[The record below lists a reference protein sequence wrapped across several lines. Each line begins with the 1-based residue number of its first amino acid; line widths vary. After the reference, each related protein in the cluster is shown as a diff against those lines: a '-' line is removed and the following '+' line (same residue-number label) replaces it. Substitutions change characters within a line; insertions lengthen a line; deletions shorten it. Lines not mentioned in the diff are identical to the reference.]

1 MFKEFTL
8 IDSAMRQAFDRG
20 SRSVMSL
27 PFKKEFYKEIEGKSI
42 SSEELVK
49 RNDWERFVFAPFGI
63 NRAEEHFEWMIKLG
77 ILRREVDGQGL
88 TDRVKLTP
96 LGKKIVDQWN
106 GEIPRAGIRE
116 RIIENFRRHK
126 PRI

>member
-1 MFKEFTL
+1 
-8 IDSAMRQAFDRG
+8 
-20 SRSVMSL
+20 MSL

-88 TDRVKLTP
+88 TNRVKLTP